1 MSRNF
6 RLYVSGAEFPLEGWQ
21 FIMGVFNASPM
32 ENSPTAP
39 PHWRWQWMAEARV
52 WVTVECLTNTRISRP
67 EWAEWCVTLDF
78 SHEPITHRFNA
89 TSIIALA
96 LAMLPKSAPGVRV
109 QATDA
114 FDDAPADTLEEW
126 ALIALRYLD
135 RESVGEIMEW
145 ALSA

>member
-6 RLYVSGAEFPLEGWQ
+6 RLYISGADFPQKPWQ
-21 FIMGVFNASPM
+21 FVMDVCNAHPIENRPTSP
-32 ENSPTAP
+32 
-39 PHWRWQWMAEARV
+39 WRWQWMTRSSRV
-52 WVTVECLTNTRISRP
+52 WVTVECLTNTRILRP

-78 SHEPITHRFNA
+78 SADPVAPRFDA
-89 TSIIALA
+89 SAIIALA

-135 RESVGEIMEW
+135 RESVGDIMEW
-145 ALSA
+145 ALNA